1 MGNTPLLQNSKMVL
15 TDLWE
20 MLVIDDL
27 SSLSKD
33 HGLEIKEI
41 KEFKEA
47 FNQEIEDKW
56 KARLAELATN
66 SIPLKKS
73 QNLLTSKRLNYSQHL
88 SQKFSIEDWN
98 KLKLT
103 D

>member
-1 MGNTPLLQNSKMVL
+1 
-15 TDLWE
+15 

-41 KEFKEA
+41 KEIKEA
-47 FNQEIEDKW
+47 FNQKREDKW

-66 SIPLKKS
+66 SIPLKNHKICLPVNDLIIHNIFLK
-73 QNLLTSKRLNYSQHL
+73 NLA
-88 SQKFSIEDWN
+88 
-98 KLKLT
+98 LKIGIN
-103 D
+103 